1 MSRSILILLLILS
14 LSMPARAAREFDAT
28 PISLADHVDP
38 GETYGS
44 IRLLSALRLARAEFD
59 GLRLCGLSG
68 LAWDENA
75 GLLYA
80 ISDSGG
86 LFHLRPAFD
95 DRGHLAGA
103 RVVAAYPLRDAAG
116 KPLRSPYAAGKPLR
130 SPYNDAE
137 GLALRG
143 RDNPTSGEPEL
154 VISFEIRPRVVR
166 YTPTGRWLGEEPLPA
181 LLREVH
187 NYRDRNQALEAV
199 TLHPRW
205 GVLVGPE
212 QPLRRDPAGQIR
224 LSTHDGRYWFYP
236 LGTAP
241 GAALVAMEALPDGG
255 LLTLERAF
263 VAPLRPLI
271 ISLRRTVLPAPSRAP
286 TPLRVADVAIF
297 DSTQGWLLDN
307 FEGLSRHQNSRFFII
322 SDDNCNRW
330 QTTLLVYFELLPTP
344 AGADPG

>member
-1 MSRSILILLLILS
+1 MSRSILILLLVLS

-28 PISLADHVDP
+28 PISLADHVGP
-38 GETYGS
+38 GEIYGS
-44 IRLLSALRLARAEFD
+44 IRLLGALRLARAEFD
-59 GLRLCGLSG
+59 GVRLCGLSG

-80 ISDSGG
+80 ISDIGG
-86 LFHLRPAFD
+86 LFHLKPAFD

-116 KPLRSPYAAGKPLR
+116 KPLRSPY
-130 SPYNDAE
+130 NDAE

-143 RDNPTSGEPEL
+143 RDNPASGEPEL
-154 VISFEIRPRVVR
+154 VVSFEIRPRVVR
-166 YTPTGRWLGEEPLPA
+166 YTPTGQWLGEEPLPA
-181 LLREVH
+181 LLREVR
-187 NYRDRNQALEAV
+187 NYRHGNQALEAV

-212 QPLRRDPAGQIR
+212 KPLRRDPDDQIR
-224 LSTHDGRYWFYP
+224 LSTSDGRYWYYP
-236 LGTAP
+236 LSPAP
-241 GAALVAMEALPDGG
+241 GAALVAMEALPDGS

-271 ISLRRTVLPAPSRAP
+271 ISLRRTELPAPGRAP

-322 SDDNCNRW
+322 SDDNCSRW